1 MKIKIDYF
9 ILRLLRDNLI
19 YLIGLGVVLIGFTIS
34 LFFFISRRTDTTKK
48 IAQADSDIVA
58 LKKKVNII
66 SYRNDIISQGID
78 LDQMNKFLSLLI
90 PDSEDYFSIIVALER
105 LSLQTHF
112 IIVTYA
118 INLKDSTSS
127 KLSLTIDG
135 QGDPDAFLNF
145 LKEYNFSG
153 ARLITIDKISY
164 SSQEQKGIELLA
176 NFYTAKTGSL
186 EDVKPLSEE
195 DKELIKTINSK
206 ISVVFSSPEEASTL
220 QYSVKTNPF

>member
-1 MKIKIDYF
+1 
-9 ILRLLRDNLI
+9 
-19 YLIGLGVVLIGFTIS
+19 
-34 LFFFISRRTDTTKK
+34 
-48 IAQADSDIVA
+48 
-58 LKKKVNII
+58 
-66 SYRNDIISQGID
+66 
-78 LDQMNKFLSLLI
+78 MNKFLSLLI

-112 IIVTYA
+112 IIVTYT
-118 INLKDSTSS
+118 INLKDSTSL
-127 KLSLTIDG
+127 KLSLTING
-135 QGDPDAFLNF
+135 QGDPDAFLSF